1 MRIVETIIKSIV
13 HQFCHKYIYKTDI
26 NPFGYILL
34 AMPAYT
40 FNRDP
45 YTPDIF
51 FILAEDLADFI
62 DSPRCQAF
70 LLNCVFVYSQIIH
83 YISRQFS
90 HLCKNNQSI
99 NGFACTVQRTY
110 KALNG
115 LFTSQLKEPE
125 NNAWLCESYLFLRNS
140 DEFSYDEV
148 YNYDTVSFDDRLRK
162 FDDFLT
168 LSPSIVEGLLIAKS
182 DDKYKYAVIQRKLN
196 SALTNDF
203 EPCTFKFLSISYNHD
218 SMDEPI
224 HINLDKSSYMEGNEI
239 LSPAFILR
247 CLKYQPEKFVFDLNY
262 SVDVMDHNIS
272 MFSLKSHQFV
282 RLNKMGYSII
292 E

>member
-1 MRIVETIIKSIV
+1 MS
-13 HQFCHKYIYKTDI
+13 
-26 NPFGYILL
+26 
-34 AMPAYT
+34 MYT
-40 FNRDP
+40 FNRDQ

-51 FILAEDLADFI
+51 FIMGEDLAAWI
-62 DSPRCQAF
+62 ETPRCQAF
-70 LLNCVFVYSQIIH
+70 LLNCVFIYSQIIH
-83 YISRQFS
+83 YISRQFA

-99 NGFACTVQRTY
+99 NVFACSVQRTY
-110 KALNG
+110 KAVNG
-115 LFTSQLKEPE
+115 LFTSKLREPE
-125 NNAWLCESYLFLRNS
+125 KSSWLCESYLFSRTS
-140 DEFSYDEV
+140 TEFSYDEV
-148 YNYDTVSFDDRLRK
+148 YHYDESTSFDERLQK
-162 FDDFLT
+162 FDNFLT

-182 DDKYKYAVIQRKLN
+182 DDKYKYTVIQRKIN
-196 SALTNDF
+196 SSLTGDF

-218 SMDEPI
+218 SMDESI

-247 CLKYQPEKFVFDLNY
+247 CLKYQSEKFVFDLNY

-282 RLNKMGYSII
+282 RLNKMGYTII